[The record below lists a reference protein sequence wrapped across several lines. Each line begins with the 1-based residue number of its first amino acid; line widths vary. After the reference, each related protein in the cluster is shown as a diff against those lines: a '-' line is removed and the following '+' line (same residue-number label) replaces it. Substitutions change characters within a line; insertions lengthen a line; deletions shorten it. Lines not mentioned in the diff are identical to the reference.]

1 MRTRGGLLQGW
12 TPRVV
17 YVDDVQG
24 FVEVSKLPER
34 DRQAIELHDLRE
46 RFQGSGTLPGT
57 PSWVRRMV
65 HAVSR
70 WFY

>member
-1 MRTRGGLLQGW
+1 
-12 TPRVV
+12 
-17 YVDDVQG
+17 VQG